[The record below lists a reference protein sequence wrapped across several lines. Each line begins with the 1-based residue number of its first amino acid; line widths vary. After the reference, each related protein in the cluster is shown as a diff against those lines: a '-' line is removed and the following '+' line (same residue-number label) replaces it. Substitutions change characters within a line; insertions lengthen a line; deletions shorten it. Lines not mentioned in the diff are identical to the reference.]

1 MDDRRSRRCASGGC
15 AGARH
20 ARRTGRHDDPAELRH
35 GAPHEPP
42 RDRHRDAA
50 HDRGHDRLHR
60 PRRTAARRRSA
71 RERMPE
77 EAEEVIARLA
87 ELRDALGGPRPE
99 FRARLR
105 ETLLSAHEELRRSA
119 PEGSGGPAAD
129 RAAAALAVPPPAFR
143 PSLRVRLRSAALALA
158 LLAALLGMS
167 WGVQHAVPGDTLY
180 PIKRATESALIRL
193 SVDETARAERELDTA
208 HNRATEVAVLAADP
222 AREKLLEKTI
232 DDMASTTRSAIR
244 TLTRAK
250 GNARDHGKL
259 RRFAAEQRNVVEPLI
274 PALNGSSKEKAS
286 AYLHLIAGFE
296 DP

>member
-250 GNARDHGKL
+250 GGARDHGKL

-286 AYLHLIAGFE
+286 AYLHLIEGFE

>member
-1 MDDRRSRRCASGGC
+1 MDDRRSRRHAPGGC

-20 ARRTGRHDDPAELRH
+20 ARRTGRPDDPAEPRH
-35 GAPHEPP
+35 GAPLDPARDHP
-42 RDRHRDAA
+42 RDRAGEPA
-50 HDRGHDRLHR
+50 CERGHGRRHR
-60 PRRTAARRRSA
+60 PRRTAPRHRPGRD
-71 RERMPE
+71 RPPRD
-77 EAEEVIARLA
+77 AEEVIARLA
-87 ELRDALGGPRPE
+87 ELRDALDARPSPE
-99 FRARLR
+99 FRTRLR

-119 PEGSGGPAAD
+119 PAGRP
-129 RAAAALAVPPPAFR
+129 AAAAAPAPPR
-143 PSLRVRLRSAALALA
+143 PRRAVRLRPAGLALA
-158 LLAALLGMS
+158 LLAVLLGMS
-167 WGVQHAVPGDTLY
+167 QGVRHAVPGDAFY
-180 PIKRATESALIRL
+180 PIKRASESALIRL

-286 AYLHLIAGFE
+286 AYLHFIAGFE